1 MKGNLNLMPNIW
13 AYTILKQAYNNLHLL
28 NLLKN
33 NILCIM
39 IARDLLLDFLIFL
52 EERRNG
58 RVLFIQFDT
67 LVQAGWTVFL
77 DRERK

>member
-39 IARDLLLDFLIFL
+39 IVRDLLLDFLIFL

>member
-1 MKGNLNLMPNIW
+1 
-13 AYTILKQAYNNLHLL
+13 
-28 NLLKN
+28 
-33 NILCIM
+33 M

-67 LVQAGWTVFL
+67 LVQVGWTVFL